1 MQEKPK
7 VVLDKKTKRVL
18 DETKEKAT
26 IVVNKFPQNHIRGQY
41 GIKIGPGAEPSDQVF
56 KTIQELTWDDA
67 NVE

>member
-7 VVLDKKTKRVL
+7 TNVNKKALTEV
-18 DETKEKAT
+18 KEKAT
-26 IVVNKFPQNHIRGQY
+26 TVVNRFPQNKIRGQY